1 MTGGALTRAR
11 LAAYSALALPLAM
24 AALPIYVHVPRYY
37 ADDLGLS
44 LAAVGAILLGAR
56 LLDAIQDPLLG
67 WLSDRSASASG
78 GRNRYVLAA
87 VPLLALGV
95 LAVFNP
101 PAASGSTLGLWLAGS
116 LVVVYLG
123 FSMATISY
131 FAIGAALSTDYHQRT
146 RVTATRSALGVIGVL
161 IAAALPDLLAG
172 KHGAGE
178 GLRLF
183 SLLYV
188 PILLVG
194 AGLMLFGSPPS
205 PVAQAGS
212 TDRPDLRTSL
222 LRPLRNA
229 GFRWLLGVFAIS
241 GVASAIPVTLI
252 LFYVQDVLQQ
262 PQLNAVFLGLYFVFG
277 ALGMPLWVAAS
288 RRVGKKNAWLFGMGM
303 SVVAFIGAYLLGAG
317 DALEFGIV
325 CAVSG
330 IAYGAELALPPSIL
344 ADIIDRDEPAQEQ
357 RPDGAYFG
365 LWQLTEKLNLALAA
379 GIALPVLGLLGYRP
393 GTEQVPMGRLSLIY
407 AAVPCLLKIVAV
419 IVLWLAP
426 VERRDWTSSVAPG
439 ASRP

>member
-24 AALPIYVHVPRYY
+24 AALPIYVHVPKYY

-67 WLSDRSASASG
+67 WLSDRSASATG

-101 PAASGSTLGLWLAGS
+101 PAASGSALGLWLAGS

-146 RVTATRSALGVIGVL
+146 RVTATRGALGVIGVL

-178 GLRLF
+178 WLRLF

-188 PILLVG
+188 PILLAG
-194 AGLMLFGSPPS
+194 AGLMLFGSPTP
-205 PVAQAGS
+205 PVAVAAP

-222 LRPLRNA
+222 LRPLRNP

-241 GVASAIPVTLI
+241 GVASAIPATLI

-262 PQLNAVFLGLYFVFG
+262 PQLNAIFLGLYFVFG

-288 RRVGKKNAWLFGMGM
+288 RRVGKKIAWLFGMGM

-344 ADIIDRDEPAQEQ
+344 ADIIDRDGATPTQ
-357 RPDGAYFG
+357 RPEGAYFG

-379 GIALPVLGLLGYRP
+379 GIALPVLGMLGYRP
-393 GTEQVPMGRLSLIY
+393 GTEQSPMGRLSLIY

-426 VERRDWTSSVAPG
+426 VERRDWTPSVAPG
-439 ASRP
+439 ASHP

>member
-1 MTGGALTRAR
+1 MSGGALTRAR

-24 AALPIYVHVPRYY
+24 AALPIYVHVPKYY

-67 WLSDRSASASG
+67 WLSDRSASATG

-101 PAASGSTLGLWLAGS
+101 PAASGNTLGLWLAAS

-146 RVTATRSALGVIGVL
+146 RVTATRGALGVIGVL

-194 AGLMLFGSPPS
+194 AGLMLFGSPLP
-205 PVAQAGS
+205 PVAVTEP

-222 LRPLRNA
+222 LRPLRNP

-241 GVASAIPVTLI
+241 GVASAIPATLI

-262 PQLNAVFLGLYFVFG
+262 PQLNAIFLGLYFVFG

-288 RRVGKKNAWLFGMGM
+288 RRVGKKIAWLFGMGM

-317 DALEFGIV
+317 DTLEFGIV

-344 ADIIDRDEPAQEQ
+344 ADIIDRDDAAPAP
-357 RPDGAYFG
+357 RPEGAYFG

-379 GIALPVLGLLGYRP
+379 GIALPLLGALGYRP
-393 GTEQVPMGRLSLIY
+393 GTEQSPMGRLSLIY

-419 IVLWLAP
+419 VVLWLAP
-426 VERRDWTSSVAPG
+426 VERRDWTPSAVPG
-439 ASRP
+439 ASQP